1 MRRSRIGIGKPSVKD
16 RRVIILGSVGYM
28 ASVTTTELCHYS
40 WKKKKKSQDHMQ
52 TNGCSCVPIKLYLQV
67 ISWIYPIGT

>member
-1 MRRSRIGIGKPSVKD
+1 MRRSRIGIGKPSVKG

-40 WKKKKKSQDHMQ
+40 WKKKAKTICKQMGIAVFQ
-52 TNGCSCVPIKLYLQV
+52 
-67 ISWIYPIGT
+67 

>member
-1 MRRSRIGIGKPSVKD
+1 MRRSRIGIGKPSVKG

-40 WKKKKKSQDHMQ
+40 WKKKAKTICKRMGIAVFQ
-52 TNGCSCVPIKLYLQV
+52 
-67 ISWIYPIGT
+67 

>member
-28 ASVTTTELCHYS
+28 ASVTPTELCHYS
-40 WKKKKKSQDHMQ
+40 WKKKKAK
-52 TNGCSCVPIKLYLQV
+52 TICK
-67 ISWIYPIGT
+67 

>member
-28 ASVTTTELCHYS
+28 ASVTITELCHYS
-40 WKKKKKSQDHMQ
+40 WKKKKKAKTICKRMGVAVFQ
-52 TNGCSCVPIKLYLQV
+52 
-67 ISWIYPIGT
+67 

>member
-28 ASVTTTELCHYS
+28 ASVTITELCHYS
-40 WKKKKKSQDHMQ
+40 WKKKKKPRPYA
-52 TNGCSCVPIKLYLQV
+52 NEWV
-67 ISWIYPIGT
+67 

>member
-40 WKKKKKSQDHMQ
+40 WEKKSQDHMQ
-52 TNGCSCVPIKLYLQV
+52 MNGCSCVPIKLYLWV
-67 ISWIYPIGT
+67 ISWIYPIST

>member
-40 WKKKKKSQDHMQ
+40 WEKKKPMRWQGPHPGYTDANVGSFVTVKAVD
-52 TNGCSCVPIKLYLQV
+52 LE
-67 ISWIYPIGT
+67 